1 MKYIKSYKIFESIT
15 EEDMDDVCE
24 EIRYMLLKLKENYLS
39 VKIEPY
45 FITNS
50 NRQHFIEVDIK
61 GDDIKN
67 YIDELRQLV
76 STLDDN
82 GWSIINDR
90 GETYSWC
97 KDKISKE
104 NIETLGLIFYF
115 DDIDSM
121 TTELENKD
129 CDIINFRFYEK

>member
-1 MKYIKSYKIFESIT
+1 MKYIKKYKVFESIT
-15 EEDMDDVCE
+15 EKDMDDVAE
-24 EIRYMLLKLKENYLS
+24 DIREILLPLKHDRVNFK
-39 VKIEPY
+39 VEPH
-45 FITNS
+45 FITNP
-50 NRQHFIEVDIK
+50 NLQHFIEVDIK
-61 GDDIKN
+61 GENIKN

-76 STLDDN
+76 STLDDK